1 MRNCQHP
8 EKSVTSTLRR
18 YYYACDGCSGSIH
31 YGTRRME
38 NKHGTQSGIPR
49 HTIWFF
55 KKILWSSKWIFWKSP
70 TIIRVI
76 FRVIYFG
83 FFISVKNI
91 RSAYW
96 KYKKQKKIRCSQRFL
111 PKPHKHWIFLNSG
124 LDGSRTRVQKPI
136 PCPSTSVVCYLTFPP
151 PHENKHPCGFSSFMI
166 RPQVQSLACV
176 VSHIVEAWVLKCE
189 CSRSDCCH

>member
-55 KKILWSSKWIFWKSP
+55 KKIFRSGKRIFWKPSSL
-70 TIIRVI
+70 IRVI

-111 PKPHKHWIFLNSG
+111 PKPHKHRIFLICGADALKGELRSQV
-124 LDGSRTRVQKPI
+124 SACFTRI
-136 PCPSTSVVCYLTFPP
+136 PPSHLRRVPP
-151 PHENKHPCGFSSFMI
+151 YEN
-166 RPQVQSLACV
+166 
-176 VSHIVEAWVLKCE
+176 
-189 CSRSDCCH
+189 